1 MPSGPFDPSRF
12 DEVIVARAV
21 AGDPD
26 CRRGL
31 FRELQPRLLRFLRSQ
46 ESRAADDLAA
56 EVWLAVAGGIG
67 RFEGDWADFRAW
79 IFAIARKRLA
89 DHRRTALRRRTDTV
103 DVEGFDRTTSP
114 TTRTEN
120 EALDKISGGRA
131 AAMITAVLSA
141 DQAEVLLLEG
151 ARRSRCRPGGRYRP
165 AFAELGQGDAAQ
177 SDDKPHQTSRT
188 KDCCNAM
195 SDWDDLEP
203 VTPRISSQ
211 DAERLLSGT
220 SDVDE
225 TDELADVSAV
235 LGALRRSAEPDE
247 LSGLDSVLAAFGA
260 AVVTAQALPSTLR
273 TFPMTK
279 KRLTRKS
286 LAAIVGITLVSAGAA
301 AASGVVSTP
310 FSAQRPSVASSMHF
324 APKDSTDETDADETT
339 PASDEVDSD
348 DATETDCR
356 RCRRRRRRHRAAD
369 DATVG
374 TDGQGPDVNGPAK
387 FGLRTAYAARTK
399 HDEVT
404 DTTAAATPRQ
414 NRRLSTACR
423 CPSRT

>member
-1 MPSGPFDPSRF
+1 
-12 DEVIVARAV
+12 
-21 AGDPD
+21 
-26 CRRGL
+26 
-31 FRELQPRLLRFLRSQ
+31 
-46 ESRAADDLAA
+46 
-56 EVWLAVAGGIG
+56 
-67 RFEGDWADFRAW
+67 
-79 IFAIARKRLA
+79 
-89 DHRRTALRRRTDTV
+89 
-103 DVEGFDRTTSP
+103 
-114 TTRTEN
+114 
-120 EALDKISGGRA
+120 
-131 AAMITAVLSA
+131 
-141 DQAEVLLLEG
+141 
-151 ARRSRCRPGGRYRP
+151 
-165 AFAELGQGDAAQ
+165 
-177 SDDKPHQTSRT
+177 
-188 KDCCNAM
+188 M

-220 SDVDE
+220 SNVDE

-235 LGALRRSAEPDE
+235 LAALRQSAEPDE

-339 PASDEVDSD
+339 PATDKVESD
-348 DATETDCR
+348 DATEVAAAD
-356 RCRRRRRRHRAAD
+356 AAD

-374 TDGQGPDVNGPAK
+374 TDGQGPDVTGPAK
-387 FGLRTAYAARTK
+387 FGLCTAYAARTK

-404 DTTAAATPRQ
+404 TTTAAVTPPAEPATVDSLPVPFQ
-414 NRRLSTACR
+414 NLTDAADAAGQTVAEFCADAVPGGSGDNPSVTAPGKSGDNPSETAPGKADDNPSVTAPGQSDDNSSAKAHGRSGAGHGHSSTTLAG
-423 CPSRT
+423 S